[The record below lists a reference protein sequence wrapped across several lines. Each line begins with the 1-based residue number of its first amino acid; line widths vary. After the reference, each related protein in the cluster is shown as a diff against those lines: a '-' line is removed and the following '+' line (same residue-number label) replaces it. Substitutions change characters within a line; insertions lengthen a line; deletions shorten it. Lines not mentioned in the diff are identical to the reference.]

1 MQAFTQESDPLVSI
15 VVLNWNGAHILPR
28 CLNSIA
34 AQTFQDFEVIV
45 ADNASTDG
53 SADEI
58 EKRWPGFKVIRFDQN
73 LGFALGNN
81 RAATRA
87 KGRWLAFVNN
97 DAFPDPEW
105 LGCIMKAAQAYPDFS
120 FFSSRL
126 VYADQPDR
134 VQSSG
139 DIYNISGFAWSRDNH
154 CPVEQSHLDPDEV
167 FSPSAAAA
175 VYLSDAFIEAGGF
188 TRRFTSH
195 HEDVDLGFRLR
206 LLGNRCLYVP
216 DAVVPHLGS
225 ASYGKESNRTV
236 YQVQRNVVWAYFQNM
251 PGVLFWKYLP
261 AHLFAN
267 LVFLIYYTLRRQAG
281 PVWKAKWDAFRTL
294 RETLRERT
302 RIQKTRRLESKE
314 IDRILNHNWF
324 APFLLGRRTRAIRS
338 HFNPA
343 SERRNKPR

>member
-1 MQAFTQESDPLVSI
+1 MPAFIHESDPLVSI
-15 VVLNWNGAHILPR
+15 VVLNWNGALILPR
-28 CLNSIA
+28 CLNAIA

-53 SADEI
+53 SAEEI

-81 RAATRA
+81 RAASEA

-97 DAFPDPEW
+97 DAFPDPDW
-105 LGCIMKAAQAYPDFS
+105 LGCIMKAAQTNPGFS

-154 CPVEQSHLDPDEV
+154 CPVEQAHLDPDEV

-206 LLGNRCLYVP
+206 LLGYRCLLCP
-216 DAVVPHLGS
+216 RRCCPS
-225 ASYGKESNRTV
+225 
-236 YQVQRNVVWAYFQNM
+236 
-251 PGVLFWKYLP
+251 PGVS
-261 AHLFAN
+261 
-267 LVFLIYYTLRRQAG
+267 Q
-281 PVWKAKWDAFRTL
+281 
-294 RETLRERT
+294 LRERKQPDCLSSSAKCGLGVFCQYARRSFLEVST
-302 RIQKTRRLESKE
+302 RSSACQLCLYNLLYAPPASWPGLESQM
-314 IDRILNHNWF
+314 
-324 APFLLGRRTRAIRS
+324 GRPS
-338 HFNPA
+338 HPA
-343 SERRNKPR
+343 RDAS